1 MKKVA
6 LSLLAFA
13 LVGAGAFADATADVV
28 KSPLTVSLEVNASA
42 NWGVDLDS
50 KVHGFSN
57 GNTGKVTLWFA
68 NGTSSKTGDGDVHGY
83 ISVADVQLGLDGA
96 SDGASLGAL
105 NVGDITAKIVAGDL
119 YLKIYTNSEAKAGY
133 NLDGDDDSAYV
144 VGEPK
149 KYTANYGGTGTE
161 WTLGDTTGYGG
172 FEGKGVEIG
181 YTIPGTASLVAVVDS
196 DDDWTVPIRATT
208 KLRSLPTCWPLKS

>member
-28 KSPLTVSLEVNASA
+28 KSPVTASLEVNGSAS
-42 NWGVDLDS
+42 WGYDLDTS
-50 KVHGFSN
+50 VHGFSN
-57 GNTGKVTLWFA
+57 ASTGKVTLWFF
-68 NGTSSKTGDGDVHGY
+68 NGLSEKTGEGDVHGY
-83 ISVADVQLGLDGA
+83 ISVADVQFGFDGA
-96 SDGASLGAL
+96 VDGAAPTL